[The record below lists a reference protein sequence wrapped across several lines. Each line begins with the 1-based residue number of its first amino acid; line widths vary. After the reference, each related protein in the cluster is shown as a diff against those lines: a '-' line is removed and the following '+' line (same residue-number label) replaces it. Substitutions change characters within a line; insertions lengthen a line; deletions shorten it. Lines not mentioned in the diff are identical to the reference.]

1 MDAREVPQA
10 TAMEATNSD
19 NNLTALDLRLH
30 PRPEA
35 EIEIFPVTTGEAQE
49 EKASTSDKNPE
60 LDNPGTN
67 EVNLP
72 KPVHAQGL
80 SSDDSH
86 RDVCHQEVQVLGTL
100 HHQMTQTDR
109 KQPDAEKKMTQE
121 EEGTRTSRSPEAN
134 PDANIGKLLQERPN
148 NVARMH
154 QETRNVA
161 KRTRIEPPMIN
172 SSNFI
177 NPHLLEQ
184 NTDKASSFN
193 GSTNLQSLREER
205 SASIPVGF
213 YHTNGP
219 SWGSRVEITRNFPL
233 RTIPAVSNQPIML
246 IHEPQHFRCV
256 SEARIPMKLPVKI
269 VKNGLG
275 LNSLQPHMMVP
286 PFVGKPDLTIYMRG
300 RRSNGKPTYQRAGG
314 SIPLIQT
321 PESQSAILL
330 APSIRIVCS
339 RGLSGSHEP
348 WTLTCRFSGQ
358 NPNEEVVKGLVLIPR
373 GTHTTG
379 QYDPPTSTVLLDH
392 LSSPLEHNLA
402 ERDIM
407 LKRQK
412 LSLSRAGP
420 LDTGTIHVPV
430 SVNVHQMVRTAARRA
445 ETGRDYA
452 RLQNIHLDTLG
463 LIYYSAFD
471 RMLVINMARRQKPNC
486 LISGCNVIATEW
498 TDLKVHL
505 TVDHPMYKPW
515 HCPRPGCSYDC
526 LTLAQLLYHTRMI
539 HSKSLKLILEER
551 HKNCQQGCGYIQDT
565 HDLTDYREHRAL
577 KHAEQP
583 FICACCRLG
592 YVDELAWIH
601 HQWPSF
607 TALARVEQAVDKMFS
622 MVKERL
628 TTLGRDYIPERNG
641 EEKEIGIVG
650 GNCQNFPNSIPL

>member
-1 MDAREVPQA
+1 MDAQ
-10 TAMEATNSD
+10 EAPPA
-19 NNLTALDLRLH
+19 TALDLRL
-30 PRPEA
+30 RPQPET
-35 EIEIFPVTTGEAQE
+35 EIEIFPVSTSEAPE
-49 EKASTSDKNPE
+49 ERASTPDGNSE
-60 LDNPGTN
+60 LNNPGTHRAS
-67 EVNLP
+67 LP
-72 KPVHAQGL
+72 KPVHTQCP
-80 SSDDSH
+80 SSGSSH
-86 RDVCHQEVQVLGTL
+86 TTPCDQETHVSRAL
-100 HHQMTQTDR
+100 HHQVTQTDQ
-109 KQPDAEKKMTQE
+109 KQPGTEKKMAQE
-121 EEGTRTSRSPEAN
+121 EEGTKTSQDSEVN
-134 PDANIGKLLQERPN
+134 LDADINKLLQGHAN
-148 NVARMH
+148 NVTRMQ

-177 NPHLLEQ
+177 NPQLLEQ
-184 NTDKASSFN
+184 NTDKVSSFN
-193 GSTNLQSLREER
+193 GSTTNLQSLREER
-205 SASIPVGF
+205 STSIPVGF

-233 RTIPAVSNQPIML
+233 GTVPTVSNQPIMFT
-246 IHEPQHFRCV
+246 HEPQHFRCV
-256 SEARIPMKLPVKI
+256 SEARIPMKIPVRI
-269 VKNGLG
+269 VKHGLG

-300 RRSNGKPTYQRAGG
+300 RRSNGKPTYHQAGG

-330 APSIRIVCS
+330 APSLRLVCS

-373 GTHTTG
+373 GNHVTG

-420 LDTGTIHVPV
+420 LDAGTIHVPV
-430 SVNVHQMVRTAARRA
+430 SANVQQMVRTAARRA

-486 LISGCNVIATEW
+486 IISGCNVIATEW

-526 LTLAQLLYHTRMI
+526 LTLAQLLYHARMT
-539 HSKSLKLILEER
+539 HNQHLRSILEER

-565 HDLTDYREHRAL
+565 HNLTDYREHRAL

-592 YVDELAWIH
+592 YVDELTWIH

-607 TALARVEQAVDKMFS
+607 TALARVDQAVDKLFS
-622 MVKERL
+622 MVNEKL
-628 TTLGRDYIPERNG
+628 TLLGRDYIPERNG